1 MRRVTSEGRA
11 GLLSAFAAYGFWG
24 VAPVYFF
31 WVDFASPPEVLAYRI
46 VFSVLLLVPGVL
58 LLSHG
63 EELRGLSGRQFLL
76 LAASAT
82 LLCINWLVFVW
93 ALFNERM
100 VEASLGYYINPL
112 MTVFLGVVFLA
123 ERPRRG
129 QWFAIAVAAAGI
141 VYEVIALGTLPLAG
155 LTLAV
160 TFALYGLVR
169 RTVGVSSFV
178 GLSVETLL
186 MLPLAGG
193 YLFWLTFGAPAV
205 QREVEAVALLALGG
219 VVTIFPLLCFAYA
232 AMRVPFTVL
241 GFVQYLAPS
250 MTLLLAVLVYDQGV
264 PDERWVT
271 FTFIWLAI
279 AIFSGEGL
287 YHGVRNRQ
295 RKVHAAG

>member
-1 MRRVTSEGRA
+1 M
-11 GLLSAFAAYGFWG
+11 
-24 VAPVYFF
+24 APVYFF

-63 EELRGLSGRQFLL
+63 EELRALRGRQLL
-76 LAASAT
+76 LLSTSAA
-82 LLCINWLVFVW
+82 LLSVNWLVFVW
-93 ALFNERM
+93 ALFNDRM
-100 VEASLGYYINPL
+100 VETSLGYYINPL
-112 MTVFLGVVFLA
+112 MTVFLGVIFLA

-129 QWFAIAVAAAGI
+129 QWFAIAAAAVGI
-141 VYEVIALGTLPLAG
+141 VYEVVALGTLPLAG

-178 GLSVETLL
+178 GLAVETLL

-193 YLFWLTFGAPAV
+193 YLLWLTFGTPAV
-205 QREVEAVALLALGG
+205 TRELEEVSLLALGG

-232 AMRVPFTVL
+232 ALRVPFTVL

-250 MTLLLAVLVYDQGV
+250 MTLMLAVLVYAQDV
-264 PDERWVT
+264 PPERWVT
-271 FTFIWLAI
+271 FAFIWLAI

-287 YHGVRNRQ
+287 YHGVRNRR
-295 RKVHAAG
+295 RKIHATG

>member
-1 MRRVTSEGRA
+1 M
-11 GLLSAFAAYGFWG
+11 
-24 VAPVYFF
+24 APVYFF

-46 VFSVLLLVPGVL
+46 IFSVLLLVPGVL

-63 EELRGLSGRQFLL
+63 EQLRGLSGRQFLL
-76 LAASAT
+76 LASSAA
-82 LLCINWLVFVW
+82 LLSVNWLVFVW

-112 MTVFLGVVFLA
+112 MTVFLGVLFLA

-129 QWFAIAVAAAGI
+129 QWLAIAVAAAGI
-141 VYEVIALGTLPLAG
+141 VFEVVALGTLPLAG

-169 RTVGVSSFV
+169 RTLGVSSFV
-178 GLSVETLL
+178 GLTVETLL

-193 YLFWLTFGAPAV
+193 YLLWLTFGTPAV
-205 QREVEAVALLALGG
+205 ARAPEEVSLLALGG

-232 AMRVPFTVL
+232 ALRVPFTVL

-250 MTLLLAVLVYDQGV
+250 MTLLLAVMVYAQAV
-264 PDERWVT
+264 PPERWVT
-271 FTFIWLAI
+271 FAFIWLAI
-279 AIFSGEGL
+279 VIFSGEGL

-295 RKVHAAG
+295 RKIHAAG